1 MSARID
7 YSLTAKV
14 YSKSGLIDADY
25 FETSE
30 YVRALERFDRMLVEA
45 MDTQFSFAVMCEVI
59 MTETQYDSDG
69 KAVKSKHFKFC
80 VNEEEPVL

>member
-1 MSARID
+1 MSASID

-14 YSKSGLIDADY
+14 YAKGGLIDADY
-25 FETSE
+25 FETTD
-30 YVRALERFDRMLVEA
+30 YLRAIERFDRMLAEA
-45 MDTQFSFAVMCEVI
+45 MDSQFGFAVMCEVI

-80 VNEEEPVL
+80 VNEEEPER